1 MLTCT
6 MQNCLLVKLFTALAV
21 PSEQEQCN
29 VGAGGGGNL
38 IKNPTLNCLEY
49 YQVPLG
55 LLILA

>member
-29 VGAGGGGNL
+29 GGGGESDE
-38 IKNPTLNCLEY
+38 KKTTLNCLEY